1 MCVQTH
7 VEHVYTYAR
16 THIYKHKCKLHV
28 ECEIYYLLRINN
40 VLTHIFTIRSIYV
53 YAIYKKKNNFYIR
66 VQKFNRM
73 LTIMLAVMIARQSKG
88 LKRSD
93 SSSV

>member
-1 MCVQTH
+1 MH

-53 YAIYKKKNNFYIR
+53 YAIYKKK
-66 VQKFNRM
+66 K
-73 LTIMLAVMIARQSKG
+73 
-88 LKRSD
+88 
-93 SSSV
+93 